1 MKRLATAIFLLAAAA
16 AAPAWAQ
23 GLVPVEGDA
32 AFRATTL
39 SLSSSGEARTTP
51 DQASI
56 SLGVTVDAPTAAQ
69 AMQRN
74 REQMNRVVAAVRAQ
88 GILERDIQTSG
99 LNLNPQYVHEEN
111 KAPRVTG
118 YQASN
123 QVTLN
128 VRDLAR
134 LGPVVDAVVGAGA
147 NQINGVS
154 FGLQNV
160 DAASNQARQTAIRNL
175 QQKAELYA
183 GAMGLRIVRLVT
195 LSESGGYTPRPP
207 QMFRRE
213 MAQAASMDA
222 TSVSPGEVEVRVDVN
237 AVYELAR

>member
-1 MKRLATAIFLLAAAA
+1 MKRIAAALVLFAGTA
-16 AAPAWAQ
+16 AALPALAQ
-23 GLVPVEGDA
+23 GLEADA

-39 SLSSSGEARTTP
+39 TLSSSGEARTSP

-56 SLGVTVDAPTAAQ
+56 SLGVTTEGATAAV

-74 REQMNRVVAAVRAQ
+74 RERMNAVVAAVRRE
-88 GILERDIQTSG
+88 GIAERDIQTSG
-99 LNLNPQYVHEEN
+99 LNLSPQYVHENN

-123 QVTLN
+123 MVTLT
-128 VRDLAR
+128 VKDLAR

-147 NQINGVS
+147 NQVHGIN

-160 DAASNQARQTAIRNL
+160 DAASDEARRTAVRNV
-175 QQKAELYA
+175 QRKAELYA
-183 GAMGLRIVRLVT
+183 QATGMRIVRLVNLT
-195 LSESGGYTPRPP
+195 EGGGYQPRPP
-207 QMFRRE
+207 VPMYRSRAVMME
-213 MAQAASMDA
+213 AADAA
-222 TSVSPGEVEVRVDVN
+222 TSVSPGEVEVRVDVT